1 MGKLEE
7 LKSMLKELSPEEMEQ
22 LKSFIAEDKTE
33 DTPTEEPEQTS
44 EPVEETAETPTEETS
59 EEVAP
64 TEETTETT
72 EESSETT
79 EGETSEELP
88 AEEQTSEEPA
98 VNSDETAPAEEEP
111 VMEKVNTDEGPA
123 SEETETPETETSETT
138 EETSTATNEDDA
150 LIMRKGAEPSSEEE
164 SVATS
169 ENITADDGSEIPI
182 DYKQIIEG
190 QNAKIA
196 ALEAENASL
205 KSKVDG
211 AFGYSAKPTAPGKVN
226 PLYDD
231 AIDNVRFR
239 K

>member
-1 MGKLEE
+1 MDKLEE

-22 LKSFIAEDKTE
+22 LKSFITEDKTE
-33 DTPTEEPEQTS
+33 
-44 EPVEETAETPTEETS
+44 ETPTEEAEQT
-59 EEVAP
+59 
-64 TEETTETT
+64 
-72 EESSETT
+72 SETT
-79 EGETSEELP
+79 ESETSEELP

-98 VNSDETAPAEEEP
+98 VDSDETAPTEEEP
-111 VMEKVNTDEGPA
+111 VMEKVDTDEGPA

-138 EETSTATNEDDA
+138 EETPATEDDA
-150 LIMRKGAEPSSEEE
+150 LIMRKGVEPSPEET
-164 SVATS
+164 VATS

-205 KSKVDG
+205 KSRYEG
-211 AFGYSAKPTAPGKVN
+211 AFGFSAKPSAPGKVN

-231 AIDNVRFR
+231 AIDNIRFH